1 MRLYSHQQ
9 KIVDKDPTK
18 HLLAWQT
25 GTGKTIAAIRLCEN
39 PCKSVLV
46 VCPKSLKQQWQSE
59 VAKFAREKHLFQVYT
74 KEEFRK
80 KAPQMGRA
88 PYIIIDEAHYFSGMK
103 SQMRKRME
111 VYIKKY
117 KPERVYLLTATPYM
131 STPFNIYCLGRLLG
145 KDWGYMKFKSFFFHE
160 VKMGHRWIP
169 VVKPKMEKFVASLVN
184 KLGSTVRMDEC
195 VDVPKQTFLTE
206 HFELTREQKRAIK
219 EIEDTLPIVRWTKVH
234 QICGGSLK
242 GDEYNEPQY
251 FKSEKLNRAIDLA
264 KEHKKIIFVCRYNCE
279 VEMLTTAIGEKTDK
293 LVYKITGKTDDKPE
307 IIASAEMNDEVVV
320 IINAACS
327 EGYELPSFPIMVFYS
342 YDFSLKNYVQI
353 LGRIQR
359 INRIKKNVYLSLT
372 VPGTIDEDVY
382 NCIKKKEN
390 FDIEIYDR
398 GTISN

>member
-1 MRLYSHQQ
+1 MPKKGIEP
-9 KIVDKDPTK
+9 KI
-18 HLLAWQT
+18 A
-25 GTGKTIAAIRLCEN
+25 N
-39 PCKSVLV
+39 
-46 VCPKSLKQQWQSE
+46 
-59 VAKFAREKHLFQVYT
+59 
-74 KEEFRK
+74 
-80 KAPQMGRA
+80 
-88 PYIIIDEAHYFSGMK
+88 
-103 SQMRKRME
+103 
-111 VYIKKY
+111 
-117 KPERVYLLTATPYM
+117 
-131 STPFNIYCLGRLLG
+131 
-145 KDWGYMKFKSFFFHE
+145 
-160 VKMGHRWIP
+160 
-169 VVKPKMEKFVASLVN
+169 LVN
-184 KLGSTVRMDEC
+184 KIGSTVRMDEC